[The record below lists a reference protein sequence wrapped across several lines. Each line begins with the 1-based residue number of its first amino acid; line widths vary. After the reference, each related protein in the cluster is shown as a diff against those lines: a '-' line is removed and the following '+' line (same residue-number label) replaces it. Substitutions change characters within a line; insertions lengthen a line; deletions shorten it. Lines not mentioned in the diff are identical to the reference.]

1 MMRLHRLLVPLM
13 CALTLAAG
21 APAVAAE
28 RSATSAGAADVPAT
42 QLDAIRRLDFMVG
55 KWAGSGWV
63 DTATGRQEFLQT
75 EKVAYKA
82 GGQVLTVEGEGR
94 DKADPRRIVDTA
106 LAVVSYSDATGQYRW
121 EAFSQ
126 GHVTESVPV
135 VGDHTFQWSLQTGGP
150 TIRYTLSFTGRTWHE
165 VGEYTL
171 DGGAT
176 WRQNFQMDLRRVA

>member
-1 MMRLHRLLVPLM
+1 MLLPLI
-13 CALTLAAG
+13 CTLTLAAG
-21 APAVAAE
+21 APAVAAA
-28 RSATSAGAADVPAT
+28 RTAPAAGTTDVPAT
-42 QLDAIRRLDFMVG
+42 QLEAMNKLGFMVG
-55 KWAGSGWV
+55 RWAGSGWA
-63 DTATGRQEFLQT
+63 DTASGRQEFLQT
-75 EKVAYKA
+75 EHVTVKA
-82 GGQVLTVEGEGR
+82 GGQVITVEGQGR

-106 LAVVSYSDATGQYRW
+106 LAVINYNDATGQYRW

-135 VGDHTFQWSLQTGGP
+135 VGDHYFQWSLQTGGP
-150 TIRYTLSFTGRTWHE
+150 TIRYTLTFTGRTWHE